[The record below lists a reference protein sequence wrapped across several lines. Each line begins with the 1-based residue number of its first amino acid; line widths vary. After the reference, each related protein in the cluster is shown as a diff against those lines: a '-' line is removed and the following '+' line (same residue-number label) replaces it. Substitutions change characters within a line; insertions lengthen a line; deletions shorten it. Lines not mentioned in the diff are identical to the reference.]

1 MPDEL
6 NRMLERMYEQ
16 AKDVLHAHWHKV
28 ELLAAA
34 LAERGTLLYDEV
46 EELFEVADKRQT
58 GQYD

>member
-46 EELFEVADKRQT
+46 EELFESDGRQ
-58 GQYD
+58 